1 MKREIAMIAFIL
13 LGMGMTASA
22 QFGKKVNLGKALQA
36 GKDVVSA
43 VTLSDA
49 DIANMSKEY
58 MVWMDAH
65 NPLTKPDTEYGKRLE
80 KLTGHIKEVDGLKLN
95 FGVYEVVD
103 VNAFACG
110 DGSVRICAG
119 LMDVMTDEEVMAV
132 VGHEIGH
139 VVHTDSKDAMK
150 NAYLRSAVKNAAGA
164 SSDKVAKLTDS
175 ELGAMAEAL
184 AGAQYSQKQESEA
197 DDYGVEFCVKNGI
210 DPYAMA
216 NSLAKLVDGTHRKC
230 YVINFAEDIHCMLIK
245 DLRADFPLLADFLNY
260 RFDGGTNMVPALKEA
275 VRLIQTNGWHRSD
288 VVMIS
293 DFEMPPVGDEL
304 MKQIMGVKH
313 RDTSFYALV
322 FGSRPEMDYLSICDR
337 TWEMEIPL
345 SAR

>member
-1 MKREIAMIAFIL
+1 MKREIAMIAFVL

-22 QFGKKVNLGKALQA
+22 QFGKKINLGKALQA

-58 MVWMDAH
+58 MAWMDTH

-95 FGVYEVVD
+95 FGVYEVID

-164 SSDKVAKLTDS
+164 ANDKVAKLTDS

-184 AGAQYSQKQESEA
+184 AGAQFSQKQEFAA
-197 DDYGVEFCVKNGI
+197 DDYAFDFCLQQKV
-210 DPYAMA
+210 DPYAMSKA
-216 NSLAKLVDGTHRKC
+216 LTKLVELSNSGGEKASRIQQMFSTHPDTQKRIERTK
-230 YVINFAEDIHCMLIK
+230 AK
-245 DLRADFPLLADFLNY
+245 AD
-260 RFDGGTNMVPALKEA
+260 
-275 VRLIQTNGWHRSD
+275 S
-288 VVMIS
+288 
-293 DFEMPPVGDEL
+293 
-304 MKQIMGVKH
+304 
-313 RDTSFYALV
+313 YAKK
-322 FGSRPEMDYLSICDR
+322 
-337 TWEMEIPL
+337 
-345 SAR
+345 

>member
-1 MKREIAMIAFIL
+1 MKRESAMIAFVL

-22 QFGKKVNLGKALQA
+22 QFGKKINLGKALQA

-58 MVWMDAH
+58 MAWMDAH

-95 FGVYEVVD
+95 FGVYEVID

-164 SSDKVAKLTDS
+164 ANDKVAKLTDS

-184 AGAQYSQKQESEA
+184 AGAQFSQKQENEA

-216 NSLAKLVDGTHRKC
+216 NALSKLAELAKDAPKASYAQRMFSSHPDTQKRIERTK
-230 YVINFAEDIHCMLIK
+230 AK
-245 DLRADFPLLADFLNY
+245 AD
-260 RFDGGTNMVPALKEA
+260 
-275 VRLIQTNGWHRSD
+275 S
-288 VVMIS
+288 
-293 DFEMPPVGDEL
+293 
-304 MKQIMGVKH
+304 
-313 RDTSFYALV
+313 YAKK
-322 FGSRPEMDYLSICDR
+322 
-337 TWEMEIPL
+337 
-345 SAR
+345 

>member
-1 MKREIAMIAFIL
+1 MKRKIAMIALLF

-22 QFGKKVNLGKALQA
+22 QFGKKFNVGKALQA

-80 KLTGHIKEVDGLKLN
+80 KLTGHIKEMDGLKLN

-164 SSDKVAKLTDS
+164 ASNKVAKLTDS

-184 AGAQYSQKQESEA
+184 AGAQYSQKQENEA
-197 DDYGVEFCVKNGI
+197 DEYGVEFCVKNNI

-216 NSLAKLVDGTHRKC
+216 NALTKLAELAKDAPKSS
-230 YVINFAEDIHCMLIK
+230 YVQRMFSSHPDTAKRIE
-245 DLRADFPLLADFLNY
+245 RAKAKADSY
-260 RFDGGTNMVPALKEA
+260 K
-275 VRLIQTNGWHRSD
+275 
-288 VVMIS
+288 
-293 DFEMPPVGDEL
+293 
-304 MKQIMGVKH
+304 K
-313 RDTSFYALV
+313 
-322 FGSRPEMDYLSICDR
+322 
-337 TWEMEIPL
+337 
-345 SAR
+345 

>member
-1 MKREIAMIAFIL
+1 MKRQIAMIALLF

-22 QFGKKVNLGKALQA
+22 QFGKKFNVGKALQA

-49 DIANMSKEY
+49 DIANMSKDY

-80 KLTGHIKEVDGLKLN
+80 KLTGHIKEMDGLKLN

-164 SSDKVAKLTDS
+164 ASNKVAKLTDS

-184 AGAQYSQKQESEA
+184 AGAQYSQKQENEA
-197 DDYGVEFCVKNGI
+197 DEYGVEFCVKNNI
-210 DPYAMA
+210 EPSCLVTISSSSVSSSSRMSPKILSVRSCSVIIPSVLPY
-216 NSLAKLVDGTHRKC
+216 SLTTTPNL
-230 YVINFAEDIHCMLIK
+230 FL
-245 DLRADFPLLADFLNY
+245 FFLNSSKTLFAY
-260 RFDGGTNMVPALKEA
+260 KLSGIKRGGRAISR
-275 VRLIQTNGWHRSD
+275 RLN
-288 VVMIS
+288 
-293 DFEMPPVGDEL
+293 
-304 MKQIMGVKH
+304 
-313 RDTSFYALV
+313 SF
-322 FGSRPEMDYLSICDR
+322 
-337 TWEMEIPL
+337 
-345 SAR
+345 

>member
-1 MKREIAMIAFIL
+1 MKREIAMIAFVL

-22 QFGKKVNLGKALQA
+22 QFGKKINLGKALQA

-58 MVWMDAH
+58 MAWMDTH

-95 FGVYEVVD
+95 FGVYEVID

-139 VVHTDSKDAMK
+139 VVHTDS
-150 NAYLRSAVKNAAGA
+150 
-164 SSDKVAKLTDS
+164 

-184 AGAQYSQKQESEA
+184 AGAQFSQKQENEA

-216 NSLAKLVDGTHRKC
+216 NALSKLAELAKDAPKASYAQRMFSSHPDTQKRIERTK
-230 YVINFAEDIHCMLIK
+230 AK
-245 DLRADFPLLADFLNY
+245 AD
-260 RFDGGTNMVPALKEA
+260 
-275 VRLIQTNGWHRSD
+275 S
-288 VVMIS
+288 
-293 DFEMPPVGDEL
+293 
-304 MKQIMGVKH
+304 
-313 RDTSFYALV
+313 YAKK
-322 FGSRPEMDYLSICDR
+322 
-337 TWEMEIPL
+337 
-345 SAR
+345 

>member
-1 MKREIAMIAFIL
+1 MKREIAMIAFVL

-22 QFGKKVNLGKALQA
+22 QFGKKINLGKALQA

-58 MVWMDAH
+58 MAWMD
-65 NPLTKPDTEYGKRLE
+65 KRLE

-95 FGVYEVVD
+95 FGVYEVID

-164 SSDKVAKLTDS
+164 ANDKVAKLTDS

-184 AGAQYSQKQESEA
+184 AGAQFSQKQENEA

-216 NSLAKLVDGTHRKC
+216 NALSKLAELAKDAPKASYAQRMFSSHPDTQKRIERTK
-230 YVINFAEDIHCMLIK
+230 AK
-245 DLRADFPLLADFLNY
+245 AD
-260 RFDGGTNMVPALKEA
+260 
-275 VRLIQTNGWHRSD
+275 S
-288 VVMIS
+288 
-293 DFEMPPVGDEL
+293 
-304 MKQIMGVKH
+304 
-313 RDTSFYALV
+313 YAKK
-322 FGSRPEMDYLSICDR
+322 
-337 TWEMEIPL
+337 
-345 SAR
+345 

>member
-1 MKREIAMIAFIL
+1 MKRQITMIAFIL

-22 QFGKKVNLGKALQA
+22 QFGKKFNLGKALQA

-58 MVWMDAH
+58 MEWMDTH

-103 VNAFACG
+103 INAFACG

-150 NAYLRSAVKNAAGA
+150 NAYLRSAVKN
-164 SSDKVAKLTDS
+164 
-175 ELGAMAEAL
+175 
-184 AGAQYSQKQESEA
+184 
-197 DDYGVEFCVKNGI
+197 GI

-216 NSLAKLVDGTHRKC
+216 NSLTKLAKLSEG
-230 YVINFAEDIHCMLIK
+230 AEKPSYLQKMFSSHPDTMKRIE
-245 DLRADFPLLADFLNY
+245 RAKAKAD
-260 RFDGGTNMVPALKEA
+260 T
-275 VRLIQTNGWHRSD
+275 
-288 VVMIS
+288 
-293 DFEMPPVGDEL
+293 
-304 MKQIMGVKH
+304 
-313 RDTSFYALV
+313 YAKK
-322 FGSRPEMDYLSICDR
+322 
-337 TWEMEIPL
+337 
-345 SAR
+345 

>member
-1 MKREIAMIAFIL
+1 MKREIAMIAFVL

-22 QFGKKVNLGKALQA
+22 QFGKKINLGKALQA

-58 MVWMDAH
+58 MAWMDTH

-95 FGVYEVVD
+95 FGVYEVID

-110 DGSVRICAG
+110 
-119 LMDVMTDEEVMAV
+119 EVMAV

-164 SSDKVAKLTDS
+164 ANDKVAKLTDS

-184 AGAQYSQKQESEA
+184 AGAQFSQKQENEA

-216 NSLAKLVDGTHRKC
+216 NALSKLAELAKDAPKASYAQRMFSSHPDTQKRIERTK
-230 YVINFAEDIHCMLIK
+230 AK
-245 DLRADFPLLADFLNY
+245 AD
-260 RFDGGTNMVPALKEA
+260 
-275 VRLIQTNGWHRSD
+275 S
-288 VVMIS
+288 
-293 DFEMPPVGDEL
+293 
-304 MKQIMGVKH
+304 
-313 RDTSFYALV
+313 YAKK
-322 FGSRPEMDYLSICDR
+322 
-337 TWEMEIPL
+337 
-345 SAR
+345 